1 MLKMSSEREK
11 WPQMH
16 KGYSGVGWLWI
27 TPPQITSHNNIQLT
41 SFEITKFAELS
52 KPYVAILL
60 SGHFNDSEFIEHL
73 DNFQQSGH
81 IPEVEHNS
89 LIIML

>member
-1 MLKMSSEREK
+1 M
-11 WPQMH
+11 
-16 KGYSGVGWLWI
+16 
-27 TPPQITSHNNIQLT
+27 
-41 SFEITKFAELS
+41 KFAELS

-60 SGHFNDSEFIEHL
+60 SGHFNDSEFIGHL

>member
-1 MLKMSSEREK
+1 MAPNRL
-11 WPQMH
+11 
-16 KGYSGVGWLWI
+16 
-27 TPPQITSHNNIQLT
+27 TPPQTTSHKDIQLT
-41 SFEITKFAELS
+41 SFEIMKFAELS

-60 SGHFNDSEFIEHL
+60 SVHFNDNEFIGHL

-81 IPEVEHNS
+81 ILDVEYNS